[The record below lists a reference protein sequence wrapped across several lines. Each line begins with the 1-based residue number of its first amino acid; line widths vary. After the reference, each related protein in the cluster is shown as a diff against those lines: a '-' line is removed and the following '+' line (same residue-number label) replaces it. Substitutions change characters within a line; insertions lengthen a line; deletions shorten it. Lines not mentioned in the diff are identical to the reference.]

1 MEAYFS
7 AVVASAVVVAGVT
20 CFLGAVLLMRNPHN
34 PAWVMNETF
43 AQAASLLMTFAI
55 ASAMA
60 VALNGY
66 LAAGFNVITAFA
78 ATGVLVALTS
88 IETCRSGPLDAGT
101 SRPRLPA
108 HRRQRRLS
116 LWSHD
121 PLPKNPMRCRSTSS
135 GASSAR

>member
-7 AVVASAVVVAGVT
+7 AVGASAVVVAGVT

-43 AQAASLLMTFAI
+43 AQAASLLMTFGI
-55 ASAMA
+55 ASAVA

-66 LAAGFNVITAFA
+66 LAAGFSVIAAFA

-88 IETCRSGPLDAGT
+88 IAFCALTHFRE
-101 SRPRLPA
+101 RLKRA
-108 HRRQRRLS
+108 DQG
-116 LWSHD
+116 
-121 PLPKNPMRCRSTSS
+121 RSTLERLGNDYPHT
-135 GASSAR
+135 GASAA